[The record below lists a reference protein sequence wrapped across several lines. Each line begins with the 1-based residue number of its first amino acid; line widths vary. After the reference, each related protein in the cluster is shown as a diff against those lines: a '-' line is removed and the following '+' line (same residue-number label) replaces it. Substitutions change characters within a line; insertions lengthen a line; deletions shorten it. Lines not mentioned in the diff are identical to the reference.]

1 MINCSLTP
9 DRIRTLRVKI
19 SGDLL
24 DILGNPDVQF
34 DVKSYLRDLYNFVEA
49 GSNGNKNLAL
59 DYARMGSVIV
69 SQLVTNRPADIAK
82 LLYKGLDLNELM
94 KKNIEF
100 ADPTNGLNLV
110 GEYVAPIIS
119 EETIEEIVAEE
130 EKQIQQKQVEE
141 NISAGGISFERLRPR
156 TAVSTTINELVDP
169 DDPSLGADPGM
180 QYYTK
185 FIREV
190 LTNHIGKRVGTTE
203 LSGIDY
209 PGIYFGGM
217 FITMMR
223 YNQIPVAQLHSKMDL
238 SRPEDKYKYDNDFVY
253 VITDKD
259 GSPITFDQNYEVSG
273 SGKLIYYNTRFLPPK
288 QDGKFIL
295 TNVKNVQNPQELS
308 KNLGI
313 SELDAEKM
321 LDAQFKAL
329 EQSYEYLKVNPE
341 GKILYSIQ
349 GGSYGTVVNENAAF
363 VDPKSIK
370 FENAAKKVVLINKQQ
385 AAEATGSSNAKGGFY
400 LTATGK
406 GMMFMKIKKLSDT
419 DINLIFNVLTKNL
432 TNQAGQPVSLET
444 RKNIIQTYIKTSP
457 NDIMISIDSTN
468 NKLVLK
474 YKGEVVDLNNVDAVK
489 NAIARDKTGNLREY
503 TFATNKFND
512 EQAIPLYSVEV
523 DERTGGAYISGIK
536 PMSPIEYMSHV
547 SEVKVELEPD
557 GTIRQYNPYFS
568 LVSTPETIGKT
579 VLKTE
584 PSITDL
590 KAQLEDKQRKLEE
603 LELGAELNED
613 PYSNP
618 NLYIANNLPKIT
630 PESAKKETGTKT
642 GTAKDINPSLLS
654 KSGVSVQKAAELIV
668 AQGKAEE
675 VELEED
681 FVRNQIIDILQIG
694 KNEYR
699 RRNGKVDKEDIKRLK
714 EEINQLS
721 AQLDVLESRNA
732 ANLTI
737 REKKDAIVDQLRRG
751 EEVIGDIQRPDNL
764 KKLKRLLQ
772 RLNLL

>member
-9 DRIRTLRVKI
+9 DQIRTLRVKI

-24 DILGNPDVQF
+24 DILGNPDIQF
-34 DVKSYLRDLYNFVEA
+34 DVKSYLRDLYNLIEA

-59 DYARMGSVIV
+59 DYARMGSVII
-69 SQLVTNRPADIAK
+69 SQLVTNRPTDIAK
-82 LLYKGLDLNELM
+82 LLYKGLDLNGLM

-110 GEYVAPIIS
+110 SEYVAPIVS
-119 EETIEEIVAEE
+119 EETVEEIVAEE

-141 NISAGGISFERLRPR
+141 NISAGGVTIERLRPS
-156 TAVSTTINELVDP
+156 TAISTTINELADL

-185 FIREV
+185 FVREV

-209 PGIYFGGM
+209 PGVDGGL

-223 YNQIPVAQLHSKMDL
+223 YNQIPAAQLHSKMNL
-238 SRPEDKYKYDNDFVY
+238 SRAEDKNKYDNDFVY

-259 GSPITFDQNYEVSG
+259 GFPVPFDQNYKASG

-288 QDGKFIL
+288 KDGKFIL
-295 TNVKNVQNPQELS
+295 TNVKNVQNPKELS

-329 EQSYEYLKVNPE
+329 EQSYEYLKSNPE
-341 GKILYSIQ
+341 GRILYSIR

-363 VDPKSIK
+363 VDPNSIN
-370 FENAAKKVVLINKQQ
+370 FENAAKKVVLLNKQQ
-385 AAEATGSSNAKGGFY
+385 ASEATGSSNSKGGFY

-406 GMMFMKIKKLSDT
+406 GIMFMKIKKLSDT
-419 DINLIFNVLTKNL
+419 DANLIFNVLTKNL

-457 NDIMISIDSTN
+457 NDIMISTDSTN

-474 YKGEVVDLNNVDAVK
+474 YKGEIIDLDNVDAVK
-489 NAIARDKTGNLREY
+489 NAIAKDKTGNLREY

-512 EQAIPLYSVEV
+512 EQAVPFYTVQV
-523 DERTGGAYISGIK
+523 DERTGNAYISGVK
-536 PMSPIEYMSHV
+536 AMSPIEYMAHV

-584 PSITDL
+584 GPVTDPKNEVERL
-590 KAQLEDKQRKLEE
+590 RAEEQADLVKAGINLTEFKNTYGNKQGNMPDALYTIYKAIYDKYDKL
-603 LELGAELNED
+603 
-613 PYSNP
+613 
-618 NLYIANNLPKIT
+618 IT
-630 PESAKKETGTKT
+630 P
-642 GTAKDINPSLLS
+642 LL
-654 KSGVSVQKAAELIV
+654 QAA
-668 AQGKAEE
+668 
-675 VELEED
+675 
-681 FVRNQIIDILQIG
+681 
-694 KNEYR
+694 
-699 RRNGKVDKEDIKRLK
+699 
-714 EEINQLS
+714 
-721 AQLDVLESRNA
+721 
-732 ANLTI
+732 TI
-737 REKKDAIVDQLRRG
+737 REKKDTIVEQLRQG
-751 EEVIGDIQRPDNL
+751 QEVTGDIQRPQNSVTRFEFIKADGTVVNFYN
-764 KKLKRLLQ
+764 RNAESINESD
-772 RLNLL
+772 LNN

>member
-1 MINCSLTP
+1 
-9 DRIRTLRVKI
+9 
-19 SGDLL
+19 
-24 DILGNPDVQF
+24 
-34 DVKSYLRDLYNFVEA
+34 
-49 GSNGNKNLAL
+49 
-59 DYARMGSVIV
+59 
-69 SQLVTNRPADIAK
+69 
-82 LLYKGLDLNELM
+82 
-94 KKNIEF
+94 
-100 ADPTNGLNLV
+100 
-110 GEYVAPIIS
+110 
-119 EETIEEIVAEE
+119 
-130 EKQIQQKQVEE
+130 
-141 NISAGGISFERLRPR
+141 
-156 TAVSTTINELVDP
+156 
-169 DDPSLGADPGM
+169 
-180 QYYTK
+180 
-185 FIREV
+185 
-190 LTNHIGKRVGTTE
+190 
-203 LSGIDY
+203 
-209 PGIYFGGM
+209 
-217 FITMMR
+217 
-223 YNQIPVAQLHSKMDL
+223 
-238 SRPEDKYKYDNDFVY
+238 
-253 VITDKD
+253 
-259 GSPITFDQNYEVSG
+259 
-273 SGKLIYYNTRFLPPK
+273 
-288 QDGKFIL
+288 
-295 TNVKNVQNPQELS
+295 
-308 KNLGI
+308 
-313 SELDAEKM
+313 
-321 LDAQFKAL
+321 
-329 EQSYEYLKVNPE
+329 
-341 GKILYSIQ
+341 
-349 GGSYGTVVNENAAF
+349 
-363 VDPKSIK
+363 
-370 FENAAKKVVLINKQQ
+370 
-385 AAEATGSSNAKGGFY
+385 
-400 LTATGK
+400 
-406 GMMFMKIKKLSDT
+406 MFMKIKKLSDT

-737 REKKDAIVDQLRRG
+737 REKKDAIVDQLRRACY
-751 EEVIGDIQRPDNL
+751 
-764 KKLKRLLQ
+764 
-772 RLNLL
+772 